1 VLKECGPQGPKWM
14 RSFMHYY
21 IFGREGLCT
30 SDQVLP
36 RAQVLESCG
45 LDLAA
50 VDTFVGTSAGSIQ
63 VQ

>member
-1 VLKECGPQGPKWM
+1 M
-14 RSFMHYY
+14 RTKMDEKFHALLH
-21 IFGREGLCT
+21 IGREALCI